1 MSKLN
6 YRAGDSPA
14 LRNFQNTSERMASS
28 EPATDTRT
36 ASSPTDDQSLKLAVA
51 ISLLRSK
58 LLQKQP
64 PPPPPPPPP
73 SNPPSETDVLR
84 WKRKAKERKQEL
96 LRLREDLRE
105 AEDASQCDLFP
116 QTALCKCYFFDN
128 LGKLSPKPVGDGS
141 DRRFNDI
148 LRRRFIRQV
157 RIKERRKRIN
167 NSNIKLRFS
176 DIYSKNEAEQ
186 LRAAVDFLVELC
198 DTTSPA
204 RVEEA
209 NFANWSHQAADF
221 ILGFGVCSIA
231 SEGIVMEN
239 ESTINADRKG
249 SILAVYAIIVLI
261 FSLSLVA
268 SLRNLLSIGNN
279 MELIEGIVSRLIV
292 RLVKRMC
299 SPSHGDESR
308 QTDTDTQLY
317 IQQLIRKLGCEPHI
331 GQRAILSVSQ
341 RISMVAEN
349 LLFLDP
355 FDEAFSNMHECLF
368 IMIQLIEFLISD
380 YLLTWSRDEGFDH
393 ALDIVSILLFI
404 GFEIKLY
411 KQASETIHM
420 TSDSFIAVLF
430 EEWVTSVLHSRKALE
445 LLESRNGL
453 YVLYMDRVTGELAK
467 HVGQVIGAFHSP
479 FGFYWSGYPVET
491 SKLGLRIKSLLL
503 LSQSLPGSAVGR
515 QLDRALTKS
524 QLPQGRQNDV
534 ISALRGRKLGVY
546 IRKKA
551 RGYPRTRRKSSA
563 IRTRVPSSHVIG
575 SVFALLGFFL
585 L

>member
-1 MSKLN
+1 
-6 YRAGDSPA
+6 
-14 LRNFQNTSERMASS
+14 MASS
-28 EPATDTRT
+28 EPATDTKT

-64 PPPPPPPPP
+64 PPPPPP
-73 SNPPSETDVLR
+73 SNPPSESDALR

-128 LGKLSPKPVGDGS
+128 LGKSSPKPVGDGS

-148 LRRRFIRQV
+148 LRRRFLRQV

-167 NSNIKLRFS
+167 NSNIKIRFS

-198 DTTSPA
+198 DTTSPG

-221 ILGFGVCSIA
+221 IL
-231 SEGIVMEN
+231 
-239 ESTINADRKG
+239 
-249 SILAVYAIIVLI
+249 
-261 FSLSLVA
+261 A

-308 QTDTDTQLY
+308 QTDTDTQFY

-368 IMIQLIEFLISD
+368 IM
-380 YLLTWSRDEGFDH
+380 
-393 ALDIVSILLFI
+393 
-404 GFEIKLY
+404 
-411 KQASETIHM
+411 
-420 TSDSFIAVLF
+420 
-430 EEWVTSVLHSRKALE
+430 
-445 LLESRNGL
+445 
-453 YVLYMDRVTGELAK
+453 
-467 HVGQVIGAFHSP
+467 
-479 FGFYWSGYPVET
+479 
-491 SKLGLRIKSLLL
+491 
-503 LSQSLPGSAVGR
+503 
-515 QLDRALTKS
+515 
-524 QLPQGRQNDV
+524 
-534 ISALRGRKLGVY
+534 
-546 IRKKA
+546 
-551 RGYPRTRRKSSA
+551 
-563 IRTRVPSSHVIG
+563 
-575 SVFALLGFFL
+575 
-585 L
+585 

>member
-1 MSKLN
+1 
-6 YRAGDSPA
+6 
-14 LRNFQNTSERMASS
+14 MASS

-176 DIYSKNEAEQ
+176 DICSKNEAEQ

-221 ILGFGVCSIA
+221 IL
-231 SEGIVMEN
+231 
-239 ESTINADRKG
+239 
-249 SILAVYAIIVLI
+249 
-261 FSLSLVA
+261 A

-279 MELIEGIVSRLIV
+279 IELIEGIVSRLIV

-393 ALDIVSILLFI
+393 
-404 GFEIKLY
+404 
-411 KQASETIHM
+411 
-420 TSDSFIAVLF
+420 VLF
-430 EEWVTSVLHSRKALE
+430 EEWVTSVLHARKALE

-467 HVGQVIGAFHSP
+467 HVGQVS
-479 FGFYWSGYPVET
+479 S
-491 SKLGLRIKSLLL
+491 SQK
-503 LSQSLPGSAVGR
+503 LSQDI
-515 QLDRALTKS
+515 LDNL
-524 QLPQGRQNDV
+524 
-534 ISALRGRKLGVY
+534 
-546 IRKKA
+546 
-551 RGYPRTRRKSSA
+551 
-563 IRTRVPSSHVIG
+563 
-575 SVFALLGFFL
+575 FC
-585 L
+585 

>member
-176 DIYSKNEAEQ
+176 DICSKNEAEQ

-221 ILGFGVCSIA
+221 IL
-231 SEGIVMEN
+231 
-239 ESTINADRKG
+239 
-249 SILAVYAIIVLI
+249 
-261 FSLSLVA
+261 A

-279 MELIEGIVSRLIV
+279 IELIEGIVSRLIV

-393 ALDIVSILLFI
+393 ALNIVSILLFI

-430 EEWVTSVLHSRKALE
+430 EEWVTSVLHARKALE

-467 HVGQVIGAFHSP
+467 HVGQVS
-479 FGFYWSGYPVET
+479 S
-491 SKLGLRIKSLLL
+491 SQK
-503 LSQSLPGSAVGR
+503 LSQDI
-515 QLDRALTKS
+515 LDNL
-524 QLPQGRQNDV
+524 
-534 ISALRGRKLGVY
+534 
-546 IRKKA
+546 
-551 RGYPRTRRKSSA
+551 
-563 IRTRVPSSHVIG
+563 
-575 SVFALLGFFL
+575 FC
-585 L
+585 

>member
-28 EPATDTRT
+28 EPATDTKT

-64 PPPPPPPPP
+64 LPPPPPPPP
-73 SNPPSETDVLR
+73 SNPPSESDVLR

-128 LGKLSPKPVGDGS
+128 LGKSSPQPVGEGS

-148 LRRRFIRQV
+148 LRRRFLRQV

-167 NSNIKLRFS
+167 NSNIKLRCP

-221 ILGFGVCSIA
+221 ILGFDVCSIA
-231 SEGIVMEN
+231 SEGIVIAN
-239 ESTINADRKG
+239 ESTICSLFQEGVGCNPIAAVIICRLVVLLLTFTKEKMCKLIGHNADADRKG
-249 SILAVYAIIVLI
+249 SILAVYAMIVLI

-299 SPSHGDESR
+299 SPSHADESR
-308 QTDTDTQLY
+308 QTDIDTQLY

-331 GQRAILSVSQ
+331 GQRAILSVSR

-393 ALDIVSILLFI
+393 
-404 GFEIKLY
+404 
-411 KQASETIHM
+411 
-420 TSDSFIAVLF
+420 VLF
-430 EEWVTSVLHSRKALE
+430 EEWVTSVLHARKALE

-453 YVLYMDRVTGELAK
+453 YVLYMDRVT
-467 HVGQVIGAFHSP
+467 
-479 FGFYWSGYPVET
+479 
-491 SKLGLRIKSLLL
+491 
-503 LSQSLPGSAVGR
+503 GSAVGR

-534 ISALRGRKLGVY
+534 ISSLRGRKLGVY

>member
-1 MSKLN
+1 M
-6 YRAGDSPA
+6 
-14 LRNFQNTSERMASS
+14 TSS
-28 EPATDTRT
+28 EPATDTKT

-73 SNPPSETDVLR
+73 RNPPSESDTLR

-105 AEDASQCDLFP
+105 AEGSRIYFSLSFSLGSRVFSYLFLFCVLDASQCDLFP

-148 LRRRFIRQV
+148 LRRRFLRQV

-176 DIYSKNEAEQ
+176 GNWAYIDYFLTSNYKNEAEQ

-198 DTTSPA
+198 DTTLPA

-221 ILGFGVCSIA
+221 IL
-231 SEGIVMEN
+231 
-239 ESTINADRKG
+239 
-249 SILAVYAIIVLI
+249 
-261 FSLSLVA
+261 A

-341 RISMVAEN
+341 RVSMVAEN

-393 ALDIVSILLFI
+393 
-404 GFEIKLY
+404 
-411 KQASETIHM
+411 
-420 TSDSFIAVLF
+420 VLF
-430 EEWVTSVLHSRKALE
+430 EEWVTSVLHARKALE

-467 HVGQVIGAFHSP
+467 HVGQVSSFQ
-479 FGFYWSGYPVET
+479 
-491 SKLGLRIKSLLL
+491 K
-503 LSQSLPGSAVGR
+503 LSQDI
-515 QLDRALTKS
+515 LDNL
-524 QLPQGRQNDV
+524 
-534 ISALRGRKLGVY
+534 
-546 IRKKA
+546 
-551 RGYPRTRRKSSA
+551 
-563 IRTRVPSSHVIG
+563 
-575 SVFALLGFFL
+575 FC
-585 L
+585 

>member
-1 MSKLN
+1 
-6 YRAGDSPA
+6 
-14 LRNFQNTSERMASS
+14 MASS
-28 EPATDTRT
+28 EPATDTKT

-64 PPPPPPPPP
+64 LPPPPPPPP
-73 SNPPSETDVLR
+73 SNPTSESDVLR

-128 LGKLSPKPVGDGS
+128 LGKLSPQPVGDGS

-148 LRRRFIRQV
+148 LRRRFLRQV

-167 NSNIKLRFS
+167 NSNIKLRFP

-186 LRAAVDFLVELC
+186 LRAAVDFLVELS

-231 SEGIVMEN
+231 SEGIVIAN
-239 ESTINADRKG
+239 ESTICSLFQEGVGCNPIAAVIMCRLVVLLLTFTKEKMCKLIGHNADADRKG

-308 QTDTDTQLY
+308 QTDTDTDTQLY

-355 FDEAFSNMHECLF
+355 FDEGFSNMHECLF

-393 ALDIVSILLFI
+393 ALNIVSILLFI
-404 GFEIKLY
+404 GFKIKLY

-430 EEWVTSVLHSRKALE
+430 EEWVTSVLHARKALE

-453 YVLYMDRVTGELAK
+453 YVLYMDRVTEDMTQMR
-467 HVGQVIGAFHSP
+467 HVFTLLL
-479 FGFYWSGYPVET
+479 F
-491 SKLGLRIKSLLL
+491 SLLL

-534 ISALRGRKLGVY
+534 ISSLRARKLGVY

-563 IRTRVPSSHVIG
+563 IRTQVPSSHVIG
-575 SVFALLGFFL
+575 SVFAFLGFFL

>member
-1 MSKLN
+1 
-6 YRAGDSPA
+6 
-14 LRNFQNTSERMASS
+14 MASS
-28 EPATDTRT
+28 EPATDTKMT
-36 ASSPTDDQSLKLAVA
+36 SSPTDDQSLKLAVA

-58 LLQKQP
+58 LLRKQP
-64 PPPPPPPPP
+64 PPPPRP
-73 SNPPSETDVLR
+73 SNPPSETDALR
-84 WKRKAKERKQEL
+84 WKRKAEERKQEL

-105 AEDASQCDLFP
+105 AEDPSQCDLFP

-128 LGKLSPKPVGDGS
+128 LGIISPKPVGDGS
-141 DRRFNDI
+141 DCRFNDI
-148 LRRRFIRQV
+148 LRRRFLRQV

-167 NSNIKLRFS
+167 NSNIKRFS

-198 DTTSPA
+198 DTTSPG

-221 ILGFGVCSIA
+221 IL
-231 SEGIVMEN
+231 
-239 ESTINADRKG
+239 
-249 SILAVYAIIVLI
+249 
-261 FSLSLVA
+261 A

-279 MELIEGIVSRLIV
+279 MELIEGIVSSLIV

-308 QTDTDTQLY
+308 QTDTDTQFY
-317 IQQLIRKLGCEPHI
+317 IQHLIRKLGREPHI

-368 IMIQLIEFLISD
+368 IMVQLIEFLISD

-393 ALDIVSILLFI
+393 
-404 GFEIKLY
+404 
-411 KQASETIHM
+411 
-420 TSDSFIAVLF
+420 VLF
-430 EEWVTSVLHSRKALE
+430 EEWVTSVVHARKASE

-467 HVGQVIGAFHSP
+467 HVGQVSSFQ
-479 FGFYWSGYPVET
+479 
-491 SKLGLRIKSLLL
+491 KL
-503 LSQSLPGSAVGR
+503 R
-515 QLDRALTKS
+515 QDTLDNL
-524 QLPQGRQNDV
+524 
-534 ISALRGRKLGVY
+534 
-546 IRKKA
+546 
-551 RGYPRTRRKSSA
+551 
-563 IRTRVPSSHVIG
+563 
-575 SVFALLGFFL
+575 FC
-585 L
+585 

>member
-1 MSKLN
+1 
-6 YRAGDSPA
+6 
-14 LRNFQNTSERMASS
+14 MASS
-28 EPATDTRT
+28 EPATDTKM

-58 LLQKQP
+58 LLRKQP
-64 PPPPPPPPP
+64 PPLPRP
-73 SNPPSETDVLR
+73 SNPPSETDALR
-84 WKRKAKERKQEL
+84 WKRKAEERKQEL
-96 LRLREDLRE
+96 LRLREDLKE
-105 AEDASQCDLFP
+105 AEDPLQCDLFP

-128 LGKLSPKPVGDGS
+128 LGKISPKTVGDGS

-148 LRRRFIRQV
+148 LRRRFLRQV

-167 NSNIKLRFS
+167 NSNIKRFS

-186 LRAAVDFLVELC
+186 LRAAVDFLLELC
-198 DTTSPA
+198 DTTSPG

-221 ILGFGVCSIA
+221 IL
-231 SEGIVMEN
+231 
-239 ESTINADRKG
+239 
-249 SILAVYAIIVLI
+249 
-261 FSLSLVA
+261 A

-279 MELIEGIVSRLIV
+279 MELIEGIVSSLIV

-308 QTDTDTQLY
+308 QTDTDTQFY
-317 IQQLIRKLGCEPHI
+317 IQHLIRKLGCEPHI

-368 IMIQLIEFLISD
+368 IMVQLIEFLISD

-393 ALDIVSILLFI
+393 
-404 GFEIKLY
+404 
-411 KQASETIHM
+411 
-420 TSDSFIAVLF
+420 VLF
-430 EEWVTSVLHSRKALE
+430 EEWVTSVVHARKASE

-467 HVGQVIGAFHSP
+467 HVGQVSSFQ
-479 FGFYWSGYPVET
+479 
-491 SKLGLRIKSLLL
+491 KL
-503 LSQSLPGSAVGR
+503 R
-515 QLDRALTKS
+515 QDTLDNL
-524 QLPQGRQNDV
+524 
-534 ISALRGRKLGVY
+534 
-546 IRKKA
+546 
-551 RGYPRTRRKSSA
+551 
-563 IRTRVPSSHVIG
+563 
-575 SVFALLGFFL
+575 FC
-585 L
+585 